1 MNRLAHSDF
10 LLKTLPPPADEPENA
25 LGLILD
31 DPDLPA
37 IVVTTADA
45 ISLRPLAG
53 GQWSSQDDRAA
64 TFLAHELLRAALV
77 PPAEI
82 PAHTVTMR
90 SVARFRLNDTGAICE
105 AMLAYPGDASLSDGR
120 LSVLAPAGTALLGLS
135 RGQLMPYVTADGSVK
150 TLTLLDVVFQP
161 EAYGLEWR

>member
-10 LLKTLPPPADEPENA
+10 LPKTLPSPADEPENA

-45 ISLRPLAG
+45 ISLNPLAG
-53 GQWSSQDDRAA
+53 GRPRSDDRAA
-64 TFLAHELLRAALV
+64 AFLAHELARAALV

-82 PAHTVTMR
+82 RAQTMTMR
-90 SVARFRLNDTGAICE
+90 SVARFRLNDTGAVCE
-105 AMLAYPGDASLSDGR
+105 AMLVYPGEASLSDGK
-120 LSVLAPAGTALLGLS
+120 LSVLAPVGTALLGLS
-135 RGQLMPYVTADGSVK
+135 QGQVMPYVTADGSVK

-161 EAYGLEWR
+161 ESCGLEWR

>member
-1 MNRLAHSDF
+1 MNRLVHRE
-10 LLKTLPPPADEPENA
+10 LLPTALPPPSDEAENA

-45 ISLRPLAG
+45 VSLSPLAG
-53 GQWSSQDDRAA
+53 GVRPAGNRAA
-64 TFLAHELLRAALV
+64 AFLAHELARAAIV

-82 PAHTVTMR
+82 RAQTVTMR
-90 SVARFRLNDTGAICE
+90 SVARFRLNDTAAVCE
-105 AMLAYPGDASLSDGR
+105 AMLVYPGEASLSDGK
-120 LSVLAPAGTALLGLS
+120 LSVLAPVGTALLGLS
-135 RGQLMPYVTADGSVK
+135 QGQVMPYVTADGAVK

-161 EAYGLEWR
+161 EACGLEWR